1 VLRLPPH
8 AGPLPDV
15 DGFIRQLRTCI
26 LPPRPSSGP
35 TEADIMSAATSL
47 PSMGPNVGMKRGI
60 DGAALPAAA
69 APAGGKDDEDDEED
83 EDPAGGGRD
92 DVFRQR
98 SRARLAQ

>member
-1 VLRLPPH
+1 
-8 AGPLPDV
+8 
-15 DGFIRQLRTCI
+15 
-26 LPPRPSSGP
+26 
-35 TEADIMSAATSL
+35 L
-47 PSMGPNVGMKRGI
+47 PSMGPTVGMKRGI
-60 DGAALPAAA
+60 DGAALPVAA